1 MNLNAD
7 ISFESMPGDTAAFV
21 APARSGSVAASKV
34 QGRVIAID
42 AIKGVASQL
51 ILLHHFCIYGSM
63 ADAVWNFAPLIFK
76 WLANDGRLAVQCFLV
91 MAGFLAAG
99 AMLPGNGKPWTAPKI
114 SGLPSVIW
122 QRYLRLAKT
131 YLVGLLAAIV
141 CAAVARALVDDPTT
155 PAAANIN
162 VLAAHVLF
170 AQDLLGVPA
179 LSAGAWYISIDLQLY
194 ALLAL
199 ICTASALLTR
209 RAKSTQTV
217 AKVVV
222 ITLGLCSLLVFNR
235 NANLEI
241 WGIYFFGSY
250 TLGASARWASQA
262 EGGRKWLWIS
272 GMAIACALA
281 LLVQW
286 RTRIAVSTITALYLA
301 TRGAHRSVMNPQL
314 AQLAS
319 FLSRIS
325 FPLFVLHYPVL
336 MLVNAL
342 VKSGWGDAVLPNALG
357 LVMAWSLSMLAANK
371 LAGWVEDKPAR
382 KTSTSLN
389 PAQ

>member
-7 ISFESMPGDTAAFV
+7 ISFDSLPHSDATTAV
-21 APARSGSVAASKV
+21 APARSVSAAP
-34 QGRVIAID
+34 GRVIAID

-63 ADAVWNFAPLIFK
+63 ADAIWNFAPPVFK
-76 WLANDGRLAVQCFLV
+76 WLANDARMAVQCFLV

-99 AMLPGNGKPWTAPKI
+99 AMLPNKNKAWTMPKI

-122 QRYLRLAKT
+122 QRYHRLAKT
-131 YLVGLLAAIV
+131 FFVGLLAAIA
-141 CAAVARALVDDPTT
+141 CAAVARALVNDPST
-155 PAAANIN
+155 PALPDLN
-162 VLAAHVLF
+162 VLVAHIFF
-170 AQDLLGVPA
+170 AQDLFGIPA
-179 LSAGAWYISIDLQLY
+179 LTAGAWYIGIDMQLY
-194 ALLAL
+194 ILLAL
-199 ICTASALLTR
+199 ICAASALFVR
-209 RAKSTQTV
+209 RATAAKYV
-217 AKVVV
+217 AMALMM
-222 ITLGLCSLLVFNR
+222 TLGACSLFIFNR

-241 WGIYFFGSY
+241 FGIYFFGSY
-250 TLGASARWASQA
+250 TLGATARWASQSA
-262 EGGRKWLWIS
+262 GSRKWMWVMGI
-272 GMAIACALA
+272 AIVCALA

-286 RTRIAVSTITALYLA
+286 RTRIAISTATALYLA
-301 TRGAHRSVMNPQL
+301 IRGAHRSVVHPQF

-342 VKSGWGDAVLPNALG
+342 VNSAWGDDVVPNALG
-357 LVMAWSLSMLAANK
+357 FVMAWALSMLAANK
-371 LAGWVEDKPAR
+371 LANWVEGKPAR
-382 KTSTSLN
+382 DTLSIN